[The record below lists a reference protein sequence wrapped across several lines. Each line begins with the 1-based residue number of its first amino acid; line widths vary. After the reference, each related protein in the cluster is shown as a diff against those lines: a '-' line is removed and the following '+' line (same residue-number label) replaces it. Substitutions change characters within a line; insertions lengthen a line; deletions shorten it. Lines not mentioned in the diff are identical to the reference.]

1 MKFHV
6 ERTFQ
11 FKERIIREGST
22 IEVLK
27 ADVEKEIAKGKHP
40 KQVGVFLSGLLNYCL
55 PADEETAAFVSKGM
69 GVKVEVVEEEN
80 DEESP
85 DEITS
90 LRVAFDEIGAAYDR
104 RWGLQKLRNELL
116 KAKKTRG
123 Q

>member
-22 IEVLK
+22 IDVLK

-40 KQVGVFLSGLLNYCL
+40 KYAKVFLSGLLNYCM
-55 PADEETAAFVSKGM
+55 PANDETAAFVSKGT
-69 GVKVEVVEEEN
+69 GVKIEAAEEES
-80 DEESP
+80 DGESP

-90 LRVAFDEIGAAYDR
+90 LRTSFDELGAAYDR
-104 RWGLQKLRNELL
+104 RWGLEKLRNELL
-116 KAKKTRG
+116 KAQKLRG
-123 Q
+123 

>member
-6 ERTFQ
+6 DRTFQ
-11 FKERIIREGST
+11 FKGRIIREGNT
-22 IEVLK
+22 LDVTK
-27 ADVEKEIAKGKHP
+27 AVVEEEIAKGKHP
-40 KQVGVFLSGLLNYCL
+40 KQMGVFLSGLLNYCL
-55 PADEETAAFVSKGM
+55 PADEETAAFVSKGT
-69 GVKVEVVEEEN
+69 GFKVEVVEEES
-80 DEESP
+80 DKESP

-90 LRVAFDEIGAAYDR
+90 LRVAFGEIGAAYDR